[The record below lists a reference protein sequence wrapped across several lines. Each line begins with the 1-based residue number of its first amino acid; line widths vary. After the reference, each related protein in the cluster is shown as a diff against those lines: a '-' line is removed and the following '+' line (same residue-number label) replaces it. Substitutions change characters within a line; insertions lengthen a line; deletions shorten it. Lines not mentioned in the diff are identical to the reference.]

1 MSSKVEFKISRILFP
16 KSGVLELGN
25 YSVVACIPLRLI
37 EGEELQLKEKYNSFT
52 LVSYTPIIYNPYDTY
67 IAEISPEE
75 NKYGLSYNLIKLEKD
90 EKELSY
96 GEKQTFI
103 DSVFTSIQRDNL
115 VSLYGDKVYDLIAA
129 KETEK
134 LLAVKGIGQKTI
146 EYIYR
151 RFDENLKYQKLILEL
166 GQFQLTRAMMDS
178 LLDRYKDPEVAVA
191 KVRENVYIL
200 ADEINGIG
208 FKKADALALKAGLE
222 PNSPQRLEAFFYYYL
237 SYAAEQG
244 FSWLD
249 PKILFSQIKEYL
261 GCEFSKET
269 IKEVL
274 YKMHDEESLN
284 WNESKSK
291 IFLQKI
297 YNLENNI
304 KEEINRLQNGE
315 NAYKRNFAQEKTIIK
330 NVENEIGFEFT
341 EEQREA
347 IETILDN
354 NVALITGGAGVGKTQ
369 TTKVFAEILKSQ
381 NLTVAL
387 ATFSGKASARIKE
400 ATNLQGSTIHRLLG
414 YIPNLGFSFNKE
426 NPLPH
431 DVIIIDEGS
440 FLGGQLFYDLISAI
454 KENGKLYIVGDD
466 KQLPPIG
473 MCNVF
478 YDMIN
483 SYKIPRV
490 SLTKIHRQAQKSG
503 IILASQTIREGH
515 QIIKNGWIGKETRGE
530 LQDFTVDIYNEKIY
544 GYPKIM
550 EWYKK
555 YVHNLDEAFH
565 TQIIVPMKYRGEFST
580 YALNNEIQEEYNP
593 PNPNK
598 KEIPIVKNGYNFIIR
613 EGDKV
618 INRRNNYKATIYTPP
633 TAESKTQDTTPIF
646 NGYCGK
652 VKQIIGS
659 KIIVKFDLCDELIEF
674 PYEERGNLELAYAL
688 TVHLLQGSQV
698 ENAIVGIDSGSYIM
712 NTRELVYTALTRA
725 SKGCVLVAEQKA
737 LKHAIMTSQT
747 VVKNTFLKELLKGE
761 KI

>member
-1 MSSKVEFKISRILFP
+1 MQEELNIAFTIEKFLFP
-16 KSGVLELGN
+16 PSP
-25 YSVVACIPLRLI
+25 VVGEYFVAACNLI
-37 EGEELQLKEKYNSFT
+37 KKRETDYEKIKLNEKYNNFIIT
-52 LVSYTPIIYNPYDTY
+52 GILPINFILK
-67 IAEISPEE
+67 EE
-75 NKYGLSYNLIKLEKD
+75 YEGCFSAYESKYGLSYNLNRLITLLNEEKF
-90 EKELSY
+90 
-96 GEKQTFI
+96 QTTFLHNI
-103 DSVFTSIQRDNL
+103 LPDNL
-115 VSLYGDKVYDLIAA
+115 YNQIITTLSQPF
-129 KETEK
+129 ETIK
-134 LLAVKGIGQKTI
+134 NKDVNTLCSVKGIKEKTANKIIQKY
-146 EYIYR
+146 E
-151 RFDENLKYQKLILEL
+151 ENLKFYNIYGILSE
-166 GQFQLTRAMMDS
+166 FSLTPNIIKKVIETFGENIKTIQRIKQNPY
-178 LLDRYKDPEVAVA
+178 LLTKIE
-191 KVRENVYIL
+191 
-200 ADEINGIG
+200 GIG
-208 FKKADALALKAGLE
+208 FKRADALALKAGLE

-237 SYAAEQG
+237 TYAAEQG

-269 IKEVL
+269 IKKVL

-284 WNESKSK
+284 WNETKSK

-315 NAYKRNFAQEKTIIK
+315 NVYKRNFAQEETIIK

-347 IETILDN
+347 IETILNN

-387 ATFSGKASARIKE
+387 TTFSGKASARIKE

-414 YIPNLGFSFNKE
+414 YIPNLGFSFDKE
-426 NPLPH
+426 NPLPY

-580 YALNNEIQEEYNP
+580 YTLNNEIQEEYNP
-593 PNPNK
+593 ANSNK
-598 KEIPIVKNGYNFIIR
+598 KELPIVKNGYNFIIR

-618 INRRNNYKATIYTPP
+618 INRRNNYKAIIYTPP
-633 TAESKTQDTTPIF
+633 TAENKTQDTTPIF

-659 KIIVKFDLCDELIEF
+659 KIIVKFDLCDELIEI

-725 SKGCVLVAEQKA
+725 SKSCVLVAEQKA

-747 VVKNTFLKELLKGE
+747 VVKNTFLMELLKGE